1 LVGTTAFEVILFIV
15 VSNGLWFV
23 FPALGMLVAFRFIQS
38 DSFDALQ
45 SL

>member
-1 LVGTTAFEVILFIV
+1 

-23 FPALGMLVAFRFIQS
+23 FPALGMAVACRFIQT

-45 SL
+45 SLW